1 MYLTLMGLHRIK
13 FLTLLHI
20 PPMKCAIDPSTYQV
34 GSIGTPNNREDPTG
48 ESLKHLHTG
57 SQLCIPDKQL
67 SSQNK
72 ILP

>member
-1 MYLTLMGLHRIK
+1 MGLHCIE
-13 FLTLLHI
+13 FLTLLQI
-20 PPMKCAIDPSTYQV
+20 PPMKCAIGPSTHQV
-34 GSIGTPNNREDPTG
+34 GSIETPNNREDRTG
-48 ESLKHLHTG
+48 VSLKHLHTG